1 MRLILPIAIRLA
13 KMAISSDHNDM
24 TKTVVEAKEQ
34 FCEMV
39 ARASQGQATT
49 ITRHNR
55 PVAKIVPAQSES
67 RRLTDEWRKRVVNIR
82 LNRKGLPKRTI
93 SDLIQESRK

>member
-1 MRLILPIAIRLA
+1 
-13 KMAISSDHNDM
+13 MAISSDHNGM

-34 FCEMV
+34 FCEVV

-55 PVAKIVPAQSES
+55 PVAKIVPAQSEA

-93 SDLIQESRK
+93 PELIQESRK